1 MPTPPAPIVCFGEL
15 LIRLTA
21 TGGHPLFVLPE
32 LQPYIGGA
40 EANVAL
46 GLQRLGNP
54 AKMISVVP
62 DNDLGLAALQELRRW
77 GVDVSGIETAP
88 GRMGLYFLT
97 PGAIQRPSDILY
109 DRAGSAFATAKFSRT
124 PWARWLKGASWLHVS
139 GVTAAL
145 GPNSAR
151 AALKAMQAARAQGV
165 KVSYDCNYRPK
176 LWETWGGDAPSTIRE
191 LMNQA
196 DLIFGTHRD
205 IELIFATTF
214 AGTEGS
220 PERGE
225 AAARHA
231 FAAFPHLAR
240 IAGTRRTQI
249 NADHNRLS
257 GLMFTRDGAFE
268 TETYDLPRIIDRIG
282 GGDAFAAG
290 LLHGLMRGEGDPRA
304 LDYGIACGCLKH
316 AQPGDISLVTHAELV
331 DFLSGGGF
339 DVRR

>member
-1 MPTPPAPIVCFGEL
+1 MSPTAPVVCFGEL

-46 GLQRLGNP
+46 GLQRLGN
-54 AKMISVVP
+54 AARMISVVP

-77 GVDVSGIETAP
+77 GVDVSGIETGP

-109 DRAGSAFATAKFSRT
+109 DRSGSAFAMAKFSRT

-145 GPNSAR
+145 GPDSAK
-151 AALKAMQAARAQGV
+151 AALKLMQTARAQGV

-176 LWETWGGDAPSTIRE
+176 LWEAWGGDAPATIRQ
-191 LMNQA
+191 LMSEA
-196 DLIFGTHRD
+196 DLIFGTSRD
-205 IELIFATTF
+205 IELVFGTAFAD
-214 AGTEGS
+214 A
-220 PERGE
+220 E

-231 FAAFPHLAR
+231 FAEFPHLQR

-249 NADHNRLS
+249 NADHNQLS
-257 GLMFTRDGAFE
+257 GLMFTRDGVFE
-268 TETYDLPRIIDRIG
+268 TATYDLPRIIDRIG

-290 LLHGLMRGEGDPRA
+290 LLHGLLRDEGDQRA

-331 DFLSGGGF
+331 DFLSGGGY

>member
-1 MPTPPAPIVCFGEL
+1 MTTAPVVCFGEL

-77 GVDVSGIETAP
+77 GVDVSGIETGA

-109 DRAGSAFATAKFSRT
+109 DRSGSAFATAKFTGTKWTRL
-124 PWARWLKGASWLHVS
+124 LKGASWLHVS
-139 GVTAAL
+139 GITAAL
-145 GPNSAR
+145 GPSSAR
-151 AALKAMQAARAQGV
+151 AALKAMQAARTHGV
-165 KVSYDCNYRPK
+165 KVSFDCNYRPK
-176 LWETWGGDAPSTIRE
+176 LWDAWGGDAAATIRQ
-191 LMNQA
+191 LMSHA
-196 DLIFGTHRD
+196 DLMFGTHRD
-205 IELIFATTF
+205 IELVFGTTF
-214 AGTEGS
+214 DGAEGS
-220 PERGE
+220 RERGE
-225 AAARHA
+225 AAAVHA
-231 FAAFPHLAR
+231 FAEFPHLNR

-257 GLMFTRDGAFE
+257 GLMFTRAGAFE
-268 TETYDLPRIIDRIG
+268 TETFDLPRIIDRIG

-290 LLHGLMRGEGDPRA
+290 LLHGLLRGEGDARA
-304 LDYGIACGCLKH
+304 LEYGIACGCLKH
-316 AQPGDISLVTHAELV
+316 AQPGDISLVTHDELV

>member
-1 MPTPPAPIVCFGEL
+1 MPPPAPVVCFGEL

-21 TGGHPLFVLPE
+21 TGGHPLYILPE
-32 LQPYIGGA
+32 LRPYIGGA

-54 AKMISVVP
+54 ARMVSVVP

-77 GVDVSGIETAP
+77 GVDVSGIETGP

-109 DRAGSAFATAKFSRT
+109 DRAGSAFATAKFSQT
-124 PWARWLKGASWLHVS
+124 KWARLLKGAPWLHVS
-139 GVTAAL
+139 GITAAL

-151 AALKAMQAARAQGV
+151 AALKAMQAARQHGV
-165 KVSYDCNYRPK
+165 RVSYDCNYRPK
-176 LWETWGGDAPSTIRE
+176 LWEAWGGDAPATIRQ
-191 LMNQA
+191 LMAHA
-196 DLIFGTHRD
+196 DLMFGTHRD
-205 IELIFATTF
+205 IELVFGTTF
-214 AGTEGS
+214 PGEEGS
-220 PERGE
+220 LERG
-225 AAARHA
+225 AAATAHA
-231 FAAFPHLAR
+231 FAGFPHLER
-240 IAGTRRTQI
+240 IAGTRRIQI

-257 GLMFTRDGAFE
+257 GLMFTRAGAFE
-268 TETYDLPRIIDRIG
+268 TQTYDLPRIIDRIG

-290 LLHGLMRGEGDPRA
+290 LLHGLLRGEGDQRA

-316 AQPGDISLVTHAELV
+316 AQPGDISLVTHDELV
-331 DFLSGGGF
+331 GFLRGGGF

>member
-1 MPTPPAPIVCFGEL
+1 MTAPIVCFGEL

-46 GLQRLGNP
+46 GLQRLGHQ
-54 AKMISVVP
+54 ARMISVVP
-62 DNDLGLAALQELRRW
+62 DNDLGLAAFQELRRW
-77 GVDVSGIETAP
+77 GVDVSGIETGP

-109 DRAGSAFATAKFSRT
+109 DRSGSAFATATFTDTKWTRL
-124 PWARWLKGASWLHVS
+124 LKGADWLHVS
-139 GVTAAL
+139 GITAAL

-151 AALKAMQAARAQGV
+151 AALRAMQAARTHGV
-165 KVSYDCNYRPK
+165 KVSFDCNYRPK
-176 LWETWGGDAPSTIRE
+176 LWEAWGGDAPATIRQ
-191 LMNQA
+191 LMGHA
-196 DLIFGTHRD
+196 DLMFGTHRD
-205 IELIFATTF
+205 IELVFGTTF
-214 AGTEGS
+214 PGVEGS
-220 PERGE
+220 FERGE

-231 FAAFPHLAR
+231 FAELPHLAR
-240 IAGTRRTQI
+240 IAATRRTQI
-249 NADHNRLS
+249 SADHNRLS
-257 GLMFTRDGAFE
+257 GLMFTHAGAFE
-268 TETYDLPRIIDRIG
+268 TQTYDLPRIIDRIG

-290 LLHGLMRGEGDPRA
+290 LLHGLLRGEGDQRA

>member
-1 MPTPPAPIVCFGEL
+1 L

-54 AKMISVVP
+54 ARMVSVVP

-77 GVDVSGIETAP
+77 GVDVSGIETGP

-109 DRAGSAFATAKFSRT
+109 DRSGSAFATAKFSRT
-124 PWARWLKGASWLHVS
+124 SWSRLLKGASWLHVS

-145 GPNSAR
+145 GASSAR

-165 KVSYDCNYRPK
+165 KVSYDCNFRPK
-176 LWETWGGDAPSTIRE
+176 LWDAWGGDAPTTIRH
-191 LMNQA
+191 LMAQA
-196 DLIFGTHRD
+196 DLIFGTYRD
-205 IELIFATTF
+205 IELVFGTTF
-214 AGTEGS
+214 TGAEGAL
-220 PERGE
+220 ERGL

-231 FAAFPHLAR
+231 FAEFPDLQR

-249 NADHNRLS
+249 NADHNQLS
-257 GLMFTRDGAFE
+257 GLMFTRGGQETHVFE

-290 LLHGLMRGEGDPRA
+290 LLHGLLRDDGDQRA

-316 AQPGDISLVTHAELV
+316 AQPGDISLVTHDELV
-331 DFLSGGGF
+331 DFLGDGGF

>member
-1 MPTPPAPIVCFGEL
+1 MPTPAPIVCFGEL

-46 GLQRLGNP
+46 GLQRLGKP

-109 DRAGSAFATAKFSRT
+109 DRAGSAFATATFSRT
-124 PWARWLKGASWLHVS
+124 PWTRLLKGASWLHVS

-145 GPNSAR
+145 GPNSAK
-151 AALKAMQAARAQGV
+151 AALKAMQVARGLGL
-165 KVSYDCNYRPK
+165 KVSYDCNFRPK
-176 LWETWGGDAPSTIRE
+176 LWEAWGGDAPATIHA
-191 LMNQA
+191 LMGQA
-196 DLIFGTHRD
+196 DLIFGTWRD
-205 IELIFATTF
+205 IELVFATTF
-214 AGTEGS
+214 VGAEGS
-220 PERGE
+220 PERGQ

-231 FAAFPHLAR
+231 FAEFPHLQR
-240 IAGTRRTQI
+240 IAGTHRTQI

-257 GLMFTRDGAFE
+257 GRMFTRERAYE

-290 LLHGLMRGEGDPRA
+290 LLHGLMRDEGDARA

-331 DFLSGGGF
+331 DFLSGGGY